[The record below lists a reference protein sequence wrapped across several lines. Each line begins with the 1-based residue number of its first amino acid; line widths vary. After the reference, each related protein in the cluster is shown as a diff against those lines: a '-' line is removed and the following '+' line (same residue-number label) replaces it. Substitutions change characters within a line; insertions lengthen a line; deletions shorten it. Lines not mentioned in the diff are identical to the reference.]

1 MLRWKGLAKM
11 ILIMD
16 LKISTKNESNRDAYE
31 RVHFVKLNPVN
42 LTVTL
47 TNMS

>member
-1 MLRWKGLAKM
+1 MT
-11 ILIMD
+11 LIAD
-16 LKISTKNESNRDAYE
+16 LEVSTKDESNRDAYE

-47 TNMS
+47 SNMY